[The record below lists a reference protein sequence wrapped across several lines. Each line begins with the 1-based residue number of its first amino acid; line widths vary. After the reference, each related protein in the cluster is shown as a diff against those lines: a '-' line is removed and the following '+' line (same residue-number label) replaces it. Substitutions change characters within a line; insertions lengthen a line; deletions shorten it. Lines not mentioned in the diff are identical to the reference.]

1 MNKRIARELAELN
14 TDPAFSDVSY
24 NEETSELTFVY
35 DANQFYFR
43 LNNHPWHEPT
53 IKVNNIPAAVK
64 GRWGVYYTFKKL
76 AQNRAELIELK
87 PYNADGGKRRK
98 SRKPSRRSKRRQTRR
113 MKH

>member
-14 TDPAFSDVSY
+14 ADPAFSDVSY
-24 NEETSELTFVY
+24 NENTSELTFVY

-43 LNNHPWHEPT
+43 LNNYPSREP
-53 IKVNNIPAAVK
+53 IMKVNNIPAAMK
-64 GRWGVYYTFKKL
+64 GTWAATYTFKQL
-76 AQNRAELIELK
+76 AKGHAELIEIK
-87 PYNADGGKRRK
+87 PYNAGGGKRRK